1 MENKI
6 AKKEVLST
14 VSMVMFMILM
24 AAGTALCIYFLYSL
38 IHCTHEFL
46 TVIGAL

>member
-1 MENKI
+1 MEKRI
-6 AKKEVLST
+6 DKKDVLST
-14 VSMVMFMILM
+14 ISLVMLIILM

-46 TVIGAL
+46 MVIGAL